1 MPEWKQLIT
10 SGSDATLGDVTA
22 SSVSASDATFGT
34 LTIDGESISPSSTT
48 IYRQTQTSSATA
60 GPGWITVAT
69 NTSARRHGEVFVSD
83 SESGDHAFIRIDW
96 LRSYRDSNFSVLQV
110 GGHSN
115 RITGVR
121 VLTEDANNT
130 YGVKYLQVYATA
142 ESNYGVRIMTLGS
155 PKGYTSHTAVS
166 PTVEYTISGYSVQ
179 GNILTDLDDV
189 SLAAEQGITAG
200 GPISASG
207 DITGANLKTA
217 NGINLIDDTTNMCQ
231 IIPQISNAG
240 ADIIFNGE
248 LGGRL
253 YHTSDSNRSIKI
265 QDDAIDGIKIK
276 SNSSYVS
283 LSDNLVLINGTR
295 ILTDGKVGIGNASP
309 VTKLHVVH
317 ASDPNNVP
325 ELGDPPS
332 AASIGGTDYG
342 TLFTTLS
349 SGAGIIQQA
358 RTDGIGGAFDLLLQ
372 PKGGK
377 VGIGTSSP
385 AANLHISAGT
395 TGDATV
401 IIEADTDNTSG
412 QEDNNPSILFKQ
424 DNSTVRAQIGIEGN
438 AGNTFTNTISNAAYF
453 GTSTSQ
459 VVQFIQNSI
468 VRTTID
474 TSGRL
479 GIGTNS
485 PSAFLHVMKTNGN
498 ARDGIRIQ
506 KIGSTYWDIYPNST
520 GHLYF
525 NFYGGSYGGYIANNS
540 PVNQITFTG
549 QHRNLPS
556 SGSISDYDSS
566 IGLIVIADGTY
577 ANFANSVL
585 GKPNINESL
594 PKVALSDTSNDK
606 RVFGVISDSEDS
618 GNTREFY
625 QGSFVSTYE
634 KEDSDTRLIINSLG
648 EGAVWV
654 SNYSGSLQNGDYI
667 TSSPISGLGMKQ
679 DDDLL
684 HNYTVAKI
692 TQDCNFRIN
701 STKYDCVEFEYSGS
715 TYRKAFV
722 GCTYHCG

>member
-265 QDDAIDGIKIK
+265 QDEAIDGIKIK

-401 IIEADTDNTSG
+401 IIEADTDNTDG